1 MEARPCR
8 RARSRTR
15 GIPICGRQSARHAG
29 VKQTLAIRIQILIS
43 PGCALWRGM
52 YTRDDF
58 ERAAAIVYA
67 AMPPTPQYAWPLLA
81 EETQCEC
88 WVKHENHTPIGAF
101 KVRGGLVHMRLRK
114 ERGQT
119 NGVIT

>member
-1 MEARPCR
+1 MLGPRESSFRF
-8 RARSRTR
+8 SGNSTWSKF
-15 GIPICGRQSARHAG
+15 RQSPP
-29 VKQTLAIRIQILIS
+29 TLAIRICSNILIWRESFSAKCSTS

-58 ERAAAIVYA
+58 ERAASIVYA

-88 WVKHENHTPIGAF
+88 WVKHENHTPI
-101 KVRGGLVHMRLRK
+101 
-114 ERGQT
+114 
-119 NGVIT
+119 